1 MHPNDIILRGEKEI
15 FLEVKTIF
23 IYITFLKPY
32 HYILK
37 NQIRHLPR
45 KGRFDTAFNKIS
57 ENFDF
62 IFFSC

>member
-1 MHPNDIILRGEKEI
+1 MMHPNYIILRGEKEI
-15 FLEVKTIF
+15 FLEIKTIF

-45 KGRFDTAFNKIS
+45 KGKFDTAISKIS
-57 ENFDF
+57 EKF
-62 IFFSC
+62 

>member
-1 MHPNDIILRGEKEI
+1 MRGEKEI

-23 IYITFLKPY
+23 TYITFPKPY

-45 KGRFDTAFNKIS
+45 KERFDTTIS
-57 ENFDF
+57 KTSEKF
-62 IFFSC
+62 

>member
-1 MHPNDIILRGEKEI
+1 MMHPNYVILRGEKEI

-32 HYILK
+32 YILK

-45 KGRFDTAFNKIS
+45 KGRFDTAVSKIS
-57 ENFDF
+57 EKF
-62 IFFSC
+62 

>member
-1 MHPNDIILRGEKEI
+1 MHLNYIILQGEKQI

-45 KGRFDTAFNKIS
+45 KGRFDTAISKIS
-57 ENFDF
+57 EKF
-62 IFFSC
+62 